1 MRIEKLKKYK
11 KILLLGFGME
21 SKSTLNFLHHFLPDI
36 EIGVA
41 DEKLDI
47 KYLEKQKDYDL
58 VIRSPGL
65 PKKLV
70 TIPHTTATNIFFA
83 NALGTIVGITG
94 SKGKSTTSSLLYA
107 MLKEAGLRAKLVG
120 NMGIPML
127 STILHENDPET
138 IYVCELSS
146 YLLDDIEYSPHISI
160 FLNFFPDHMDYH
172 GGIEEYWKAKKR
184 IIAKATLYDSYI
196 YNPAELRLA
205 ELAKET
211 KAVSVP
217 FIRSISLWDTL
228 IPLIGEHNKINIR
241 AAVSVARIL
250 KISDQHI
257 VSAIKNFK
265 PLPHRLEY
273 VGIYKGISFYD
284 DAIAT
289 APEATIAAIKSLKN
303 IGTLF
308 LGGYDRGYDFLEL
321 SRVIAE
327 YKIPNIV
334 LFPTSSTRILEA
346 MRINN
351 LNLPRILETKDMKE
365 AVLFAYKHSLP
376 GTICLLSCASPSYSI
391 WKNFEEKGDLFK
403 KFVREIG
410 EYI

>member
-1 MRIEKLKKYK
+1 MRLEELRNK
-11 KILLLGFGME
+11 KILFLGFGVE
-21 SKSTLNFLHHFLPDI
+21 GKSTLNFLHHFLPDAQ
-36 EIGVA
+36 IGIA

-58 VIRSPGL
+58 AIRSPGL

-70 TIPHTTATNIFFA
+70 TIRHTTATNIFFA
-83 NALGTIVGITG
+83 NARGIIIGITG
-94 SKGKSTTSSLLYA
+94 SKGKSTTSSLLHA
-107 MLKEAGLRAKLVG
+107 ILKEADFPAKLVG
-120 NMGIPML
+120 NIGIPML
-127 STILHENDPET
+127 SAILHENDPET

-146 YLLDDIEYSPHISI
+146 YQLDDIEYSPHISI

-172 GGIEEYWKAKKR
+172 GGLGEYWEAKKR
-184 IIAKATLYDSYI
+184 IIAKAGHDDFFI
-196 YNPAELRLA
+196 YNPLEQKLTELI
-205 ELAKET
+205 ET
-211 KAVSVP
+211 IETRSTP
-217 FIRSISLWDTL
+217 FIESLPIPDIL
-228 IPLIGEHNKINIR
+228 IPLIGEHNKTNVR
-241 AAVSVARIL
+241 AAVTAAKLFKVDDA
-250 KISDQHI
+250 HI
-257 VSAIKNFK
+257 IAAIKNFK
-265 PLPHRLEY
+265 SLPHRLEY
-273 VGIYKGISFYD
+273 IGTFKGIKFYD

-289 APEATIAAIKSLKN
+289 TPEATIEAIISLKN

-334 LFPTSSTRILEA
+334 LFPTSSMRILEA

-351 LNLPRILETKDMKE
+351 LNPPRILETKDMKE

-376 GTICLLSCASPSYSI
+376 GSICLLSCASPSYSI

-403 KFVREIG
+403 QFVYKLAKDME
-410 EYI
+410 